1 MLLQCAGGPTD
12 RVLLINLD
20 QPVHFGSYMLRRAI
34 LVERSIRTCRIV
46 RVFLICA
53 LLKRCFERSPN
64 AFATV
69 AASSSNVF
77 RCAAVICDRLRDHA
91 GRFTS
96 DSSSPS
102 AT

>member
-1 MLLQCAGGPTD
+1 MLLQCPGGPTD

-53 LLKRCFERSPN
+53 LLKLCFERSPELVEHN
-64 AFATV
+64 DCVLITEECRMKLFYVTRQKK
-69 AASSSNVF
+69 SW
-77 RCAAVICDRLRDHA
+77 I
-91 GRFTS
+91 
-96 DSSSPS
+96 DSGSGSLP
-102 AT
+102 